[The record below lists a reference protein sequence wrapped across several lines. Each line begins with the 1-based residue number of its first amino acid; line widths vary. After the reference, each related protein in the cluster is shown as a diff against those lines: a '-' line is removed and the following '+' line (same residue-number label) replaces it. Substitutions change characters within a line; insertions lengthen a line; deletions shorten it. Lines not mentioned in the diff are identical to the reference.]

1 MAQQIQKLTDFFT
14 SVSPFTAVFVLA
26 LGALGVAGLALYV
39 VLVVLNKVGPRKGMG
54 PRAGRR
60 LLGSWEAP
68 AGVLPSL
75 KES

>member
-39 VLVVLNKVGPRKGMG
+39 VLVVLKRWVLGKAWVLGPVG
-54 PRAGRR
+54 ASWALGRR
-60 LLGSWEAP
+60 LP
-68 AGVLPSL
+68 ASCRL
-75 KES
+75 